1 MVALVSESGG
11 LPYVVVYDAQV
22 CASACS
28 RSRDCK
34 LSICGR
40 VMLIAAC
47 ASREA
52 SVTAL
57 GDPVA
62 WAVAGSRSCCPQV
75 LVPVHDAVIQHVVIV
90 VCLLDAPP
98 PVFVTGSQAVSA
110 SVVDRVVWV
119 DELTVTE
126 LFHGWAGFYWVSCPV
141 DRLGRPVSCDYE
153 HGSHD
158 LIASL
163 TRWGMIPGFRS

>member
-1 MVALVSESGG
+1 MSMMEVLVAILSVSLSESGG

-57 GDPVA
+57 GDPAA
-62 WAVAGSRSCCPQV
+62 WAVSGSRSCCPQV
-75 LVPVHDAVIQHVVIV
+75 LVPVHDAVIQHAVIA

-98 PVFVTGSQAVSA
+98 SVFVTGSQAVSA
-110 SVVDRVVWV
+110 SVVDRVVS
-119 DELTVTE
+119 T
-126 LFHGWAGFYWVSCPV
+126 AGLAST
-141 DRLGRPVSCDYE
+141 
-153 HGSHD
+153 GSAASS
-158 LIASL
+158 IAS
-163 TRWGMIPGFRS
+163 GVRSRATTSTARTTSSPVLRDGA